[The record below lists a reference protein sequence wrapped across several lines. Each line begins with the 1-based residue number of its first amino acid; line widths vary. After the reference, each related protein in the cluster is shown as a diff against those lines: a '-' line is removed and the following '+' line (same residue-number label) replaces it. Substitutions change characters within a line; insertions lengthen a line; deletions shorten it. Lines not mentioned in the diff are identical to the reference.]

1 MIIPLIAAAIADGSR
16 LSRVIVLKSLST
28 QMADTLFQRLGGL
41 VDRQMFFMPFSRK
54 LETKGKLPLRIQN
67 LLDDCVSRHGI
78 LLAQPEHILSFKLM
92 GIERLTSGDFATA
105 SHLIK
110 IQKWLDDNARDVLD
124 ESDEILDVKFQ
135 LIYTLGSQ
143 RMMDGQP
150 ERWLLI
156 QGVFDLVDKHAC
168 RLRKS
173 HADSIEVHRPS
184 EAAFPAIRLLTS
196 DIGRLLTA
204 AIVRD
209 IRDGHLPDLAFMGCP
224 PHVREAME
232 RFLQNVKVSADDFNI
247 ICHFLKGSESSMK
260 NLLLVRGLIAH
271 NVLLF
276 VLCNKRWLVN
286 YGLHPTR
293 CLTAV
298 PYRAKGVPAPS
309 AEFGHPDVAIALTC
323 LTYYYTGLS
332 DSQIRT
338 SIELLQKVDDSSL
351 EYQAWTRGCHLLPAG
366 LRDWVAVNLE
376 DERQCLEELFPAL
389 RYSKKAADFFMAKV
403 VFPKE
408 GKEFDE
414 RLSTSGWDIPSP
426 ANAKHLTTGFSGTND
441 NRFLLPLTIRQ
452 HDLPQLQHTSAKV
465 LDYVLRQENLGYHCA
480 KDETGGQLFGEGL
493 LRLMMATDSAIRVLI
508 DVGAQVL
515 DLQNRDLVSAW
526 LEICPQADAGVYF
539 GDEDDIMVLTRD
551 HKIEKLSSSSYLSRI
566 DRCVVY
572 LDEVHTRGTDL
583 QLPVNTRA
591 AVTLGPRL
599 TKDRLVQGNH
609 SVALKNHL

>member
-1 MIIPLIAAAIADGSR
+1 MIIPLVAAAIANGSR

-41 VDRQMFFMPFSRK
+41 VDRQVFFMPFSRK
-54 LETKGKLPLRIQN
+54 VEPNRDFSLRIQN
-67 LLDDCVSRHGI
+67 LLNDCVSRHGI
-78 LLAQPEHILSFKLM
+78 LLAHPEHILSFKLM
-92 GIERLTSGDFATA
+92 GIERLTAGDFLIA
-105 SHLIK
+105 SQLIN
-110 IQKWLDDNARDVLD
+110 IQEWLDDKARDVLD

-150 ERWLLI
+150 ERWFLI
-156 QGVFDLVDKHAC
+156 QGVFDLVDKHA
-168 RLRKS
+168 RELRNS
-173 HADSIEVHRPS
+173 YPDSIEVHRRS
-184 EAAFPAIRLLTS
+184 ETAFPVIRLLTS
-196 DIGRLLTA
+196 GIGRLLTA
-204 AIVRD
+204 AIVKD
-209 IRDGHLPDLAFMGCP
+209 ICNGRLSNLTFMNSS

-232 RFLQNVKVSADDFNI
+232 RFLQEVKVRADDVSI
-247 ICHFLKGSESSMK
+247 IRDFLKCSESSMK
-260 NLLLVRGLIAH
+260 NLLLLRGLIAH
-271 NVLLF
+271 DVLLF
-276 VLCNKRWLVN
+276 VLRSKRWLVN

-298 PYRAKGVPAPS
+298 PYRAKGIPAPS

-338 SIELLQKVDDSSL
+338 SIELLQKVDDPSL
-351 EYQAWTRGCHLLPAG
+351 EYQAWTRGCHSLPAR

-376 DERQCLEELFPAL
+376 DEQQCLQDLFPAL
-389 RYSKKAADFFMAKV
+389 RFSKKAADFFMARV

-426 ANAKHLTTGFSGTND
+426 PNTKHLTTGFSGTND
-441 NRFLLPLTIRQ
+441 NRFLLPLTIHQR
-452 HDLPQLQHTSAKV
+452 DLEQLTHTSGKV
-465 LDYVLRQENLGYHCA
+465 LEYVLRQENLGYHCVNEA
-480 KDETGGQLFGEGL
+480 GGQLSGEGL
-493 LRLMMATDSAIRVLI
+493 LRSVMATDPDIRVLI

-526 LEICPQADAGVYF
+526 LQICPKADAGIYF
-539 GDEDDIMVLTRD
+539 DDEDNIMVLTRD
-551 HKIEKLSSSSYLSRI
+551 QKIEKLFSSSFLRRI

-572 LDEVHTRGTDL
+572 LD
-583 QLPVNTRA
+583 
-591 AVTLGPRL
+591 
-599 TKDRLVQGNH
+599 
-609 SVALKNHL
+609 

>member
-338 SIELLQKVDDSSL
+338 SIELLQKVDDPSL

-376 DERQCLEELFPAL
+376 DERQCLEEFFPAL

-515 DLQNRDLVSAW
+515 DLQNRDPVSAW

-539 GDEDDIMVLTRD
+539 DDEDDIMVLTRD

-609 SVALKNHL
+609 SVALKNHF

>member
-1 MIIPLIAAAIADGSR
+1 
-16 LSRVIVLKSLST
+16 
-28 QMADTLFQRLGGL
+28 MADTLFQRPGGL
-41 VDRQMFFMPFSRK
+41 VDRQVFFMPFSRK
-54 LETKGKLPLRIQN
+54 VEINEKASLRIQA
-67 LLDDCVSRHGI
+67 LLKDCVSRHGV
-78 LLAQPEHILSFKLM
+78 LLTQPEHILSFKLM
-92 GIERLTSGDFATA
+92 GIERLTSGDFAIA
-105 SHLIK
+105 SRLIG
-110 IQKWLDDNARDVLD
+110 IQKWLDSKARDILD
-124 ESDEILDVKFQ
+124 ESDEVLDVKFQ

-156 QGVFDLVDKHAC
+156 QGIFDLVDKHAC
-168 RLRKS
+168 ELRKS
-173 HADSIEVHRPS
+173 HSESIEVHRLS

-209 IRDGHLPDLAFMGCP
+209 IRDGHLPDLTFVNCP
-224 PHVREAME
+224 PQVWEAME
-232 RFLQNVKVSADDFNI
+232 RFLQNVKVSTDDCGIIRKFFN
-247 ICHFLKGSESSMK
+247 GSESSMK
-260 NLLLVRGLIAH
+260 NLLLARGLLAH
-271 NVLLF
+271 NILLF

-298 PYRAKGVPAPS
+298 PYRAKGIPAPS

-338 SIELLQKVDDSSL
+338 AIELLQKVDDPSL
-351 EYQAWTRGCHLLPAG
+351 EYQAWTRGCRSLPAG
-366 LRDWVAVNLE
+366 LRNWVGVNLE

-389 RYSKKAADFFMAKV
+389 RYSKKAADFFMARV

-408 GKEFDE
+408 GREFDE

-452 HDLPQLQHTSAKV
+452 HDLPQLQHTSGKV
-465 LDYVLRQENLGYHCA
+465 LDYVLRPENLEYHCA

-493 LRLMMATDSAIRVLI
+493 LKLMMATDTTIRVLI

-515 DLQNRDLVSAW
+515 DLQNRDVVSAW
-526 LEICPQADAGVYF
+526 LGICPQADAGVYF
-539 GDEDDIMVLTRD
+539 DDEDNIMVLTRD
-551 HKIEKLSSSSYLSRI
+551 HKIEKLYSSSYLSRI

-583 QLPVNTRA
+583 KLPVDTRA

-599 TKDRLVQGNH
+599 TKDRLVQGNY
-609 SVALKNHL
+609 SVALENHF

>member
-1 MIIPLIAAAIADGSR
+1 MIIPLVAAAIANGSR

-41 VDRQMFFMPFSRK
+41 VDRQVFFMPFSRK
-54 LETKGKLPLRIQN
+54 VEPNRDFSLRIQN
-67 LLDDCVSRHGI
+67 LLNDCVSRHGI
-78 LLAQPEHILSFKLM
+78 LLAHPEHILSFRLM
-92 GIERLTSGDFATA
+92 GIERLTAGDFLIA
-105 SHLIK
+105 SQLIN
-110 IQKWLDDNARDVLD
+110 IQEWLDDKARDVLD

-150 ERWLLI
+150 ERWFLI
-156 QGVFDLVDKHAC
+156 QGVFDLVDKHA
-168 RLRKS
+168 RELRNS
-173 HADSIEVHRPS
+173 YPDSIEVHRRS
-184 EAAFPAIRLLTS
+184 ETAFPVIRLLTS
-196 DIGRLLTA
+196 GIGRLLTA
-204 AIVRD
+204 AIVKD
-209 IRDGHLPDLAFMGCP
+209 ICNGRLSNLTFMNSS

-232 RFLQNVKVSADDFNI
+232 RFLQEVKVRADDVSI
-247 ICHFLKGSESSMK
+247 IRDFLKCSESSMK
-260 NLLLVRGLIAH
+260 NLLLLRGLIAH
-271 NVLLF
+271 DVLLF
-276 VLCNKRWLVN
+276 VLRSKRWLVN

-298 PYRAKGVPAPS
+298 PYRAKGIPAPS

-338 SIELLQKVDDSSL
+338 SIELLQKVDDPSL
-351 EYQAWTRGCHLLPAG
+351 EYQAWTRGCHSLPAR

-376 DERQCLEELFPAL
+376 DEQQCLQDLFPAL
-389 RYSKKAADFFMAKV
+389 RFSKKAADFFMARV

-426 ANAKHLTTGFSGTND
+426 PNTKHLTTGFSGTND
-441 NRFLLPLTIRQ
+441 NRFLLPLTIHQR
-452 HDLPQLQHTSAKV
+452 DLEQLTHTSGKV
-465 LDYVLRQENLGYHCA
+465 LDYVLRQENLGYHCVNEA
-480 KDETGGQLFGEGL
+480 GGQLSGEGL
-493 LRLMMATDSAIRVLI
+493 LRSVMATDPDIRVLI

-526 LEICPQADAGVYF
+526 LQICPKADAGIYF
-539 GDEDDIMVLTRD
+539 DDEDNIMVLTRD
-551 HKIEKLSSSSYLSRI
+551 QKIEKLFSSSFLSRI

-583 QLPVNTRA
+583 KLPLTTRA

-599 TKDRLVQGNH
+599 TKDRLVQGKCSN
-609 SVALKNHL
+609 